1 MSKLHRSGIICEIAR
16 GHLRKEKYLAW
27 NTTSHP
33 KYPEAKPRGIWGDEW
48 YFSKIT
54 RGLCPRDILTIS
66 NEEDRYRSSCPKY
79 PKGRWRPLAA
89 PARGVFGATR
99 AVSVLRV
106 LYRPNTSSF
115 SNVRV
120 WFNINSTIV
129 LFGSII
135 YLHLLKI
142 NMFKFLFYFKNLQ
155 NST

>member
-1 MSKLHRSGIICEIAR
+1 MWNRTR
-16 GHLRKEKYLAW
+16 TFEKREVFGL
-27 NTTSHP
+27 
-33 KYPEAKPRGIWGDEW
+33 KYHKSPQIPRGKAEGYLGWRVV
-48 YFSKIT
+48 FQQNN
-54 RGLCPRDILTIS
+54 PRDILTIS

-106 LYRPNTSSF
+106 RYQPNTSSF
-115 SNVRV
+115 SNVRE

-135 YLHLLKI
+135 YLHLPRRNIINFFFKI
-142 NMFKFLFYFKNLQ
+142 SK
-155 NST
+155 TV